1 MHKTFTMSLGLSS
14 NQFHAGLLEI
24 GRQFEALRSDEYL
37 NGLVGELATT
47 NEALL
52 DAMHIAK
59 VKHNV
64 KQENRQLT
72 ECLASASRYI
82 DSCLYV
88 SDDAVRES
96 AAVLKQLWGSYGK
109 PFTRMK
115 LDERIGAVI
124 TLLRD
129 LALPGIQEHV
139 VQLPELEGRIATLQA
154 ALNALKRAVHEVD
167 KANGLAPKGQPLMP
181 LKREAAA
188 KVESLVDYLK
198 AMALKDPAAYGDHY
212 EVVKEIITRLNT
224 RRRKNLQVAVELAD
238 EEATTEEP
246 KLAVGA

>member
-1 MHKTFTMSLGLSS
+1 MNKRFTLSLGLSS
-14 NQFHAGLLEI
+14 NQFHAGLSEI

-52 DAMHIAK
+52 GAMHIAK
-59 VKHNV
+59 VKRNV
-64 KQENRQLT
+64 KLETQQLT
-72 ECLASASRYI
+72 ECLASASHYI
-82 DSCLYV
+82 DSCVYV

-96 AAVLKQLWGSYGK
+96 ATVLKQLWGSYGK

-115 LDERIGAVI
+115 LDERIGAVT

-129 LALPGIQEHV
+129 LALPDIQVHV
-139 VQLPELEGRIATLQA
+139 VQLPELEGRIATLQE
-154 ALNALKRAVHEVD
+154 ALNALKKAVHEVD

-198 AMALKDPAAYGDHY
+198 AMALKDPATYGDHY
-212 EVVKEIITRLNT
+212 EVVKEIITRLNI
-224 RRRKNLQVAVELAD
+224 RRRKRLQIEVELAE
-238 EEATTEEP
+238 EEATSEEP
-246 KLAVGA
+246 KLAAGA